1 MAASHPGMGVGR
13 ARLSHLPCL
22 TVTPQCPGRPLS
34 GWPPCPDHASGLD
47 ACLCARSRLRGGG
60 GCGLGADAARNE
72 AARRAQRSTAK
83 RGHQPGT
90 GAGNAGGT
98 RSRRGAGTGESLARA
113 PGGSAPHADGTGE
126 GAGVAEDTLRDGVGT
141 ALRRL
146 CRGLSPECQA
156 TSQAACWAAR
166 APSSGGSLGANI
178 SDSLTLSPPNPTC
191 PSSHSSSA
199 PSPTELCL
207 RVQRLRHPRAHGA
220 VTAAS
225 VRAPF
230 LPTLPA
236 ELQALPEDDAAALP
250 APEPSCCLTRVRR
263 GPALVGLNAPRGRGG
278 SE

>member
-1 MAASHPGMGVGR
+1 MGGQRGGPGHRVGELFPGGPSAHAPAAPRAGTPRPRESEQNKVAASHSGVGGGR

-98 RSRRGAGTGESLARA
+98 RGRRGAGTGESLARA
-113 PGGSAPHADGTGE
+113 PGGSAPHADGAGE

-146 CRGLSPECQA
+146 CRGLSPECRRARRPPRLHAGPPGPHPQA
-156 TSQAACWAAR
+156 G
-166 APSSGGSLGANI
+166 PSVRT
-178 SDSLTLSPPNPTC
+178 SLT
-191 PSSHSSSA
+191 
-199 PSPTELCL
+199 
-207 RVQRLRHPRAHGA
+207 R
-220 VTAAS
+220 
-225 VRAPF
+225 
-230 LPTLPA
+230 
-236 ELQALPEDDAAALP
+236 
-250 APEPSCCLTRVRR
+250 
-263 GPALVGLNAPRGRGG
+263 
-278 SE
+278 